1 MRTTMMVMERKM
13 VTGQGKGFT
22 ASCQDSSLGNLHH
35 LTVMVGEEDYD
46 EEKMMSKDGIIPATG
61 SSSRSLS

>member
-13 VTGQGKGFT
+13 VRVKVSQLARFL
-22 ASCQDSSLGNLHH
+22 SWESSSFGGE
-35 LTVMVGEEDYD
+35 VCEEDYD
-46 EEKMMSKDGIIPATG
+46 EEKVMSKDGIIPATG

>member
-1 MRTTMMVMERKM
+1 MVRVKVSQLARFLSWE
-13 VTGQGKGFT
+13 
-22 ASCQDSSLGNLHH
+22 SSSFDGE
-35 LTVMVGEEDYD
+35 VGEEDYD